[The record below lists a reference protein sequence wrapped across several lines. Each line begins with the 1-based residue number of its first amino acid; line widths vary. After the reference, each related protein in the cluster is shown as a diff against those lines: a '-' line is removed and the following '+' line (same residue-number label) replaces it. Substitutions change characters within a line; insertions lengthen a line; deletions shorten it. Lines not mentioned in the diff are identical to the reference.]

1 MSWQENVAIGQ
12 RGLPQPDGNCLF
24 LSLVIGYTVIAETEG
39 DQMAKKGNTNKAQLK
54 KHCQQV
60 YKALV
65 DLTDLHVWPAN
76 RDIAELE
83 GELLEQLDVLEYQL
97 GQDLYDRA

>member
-1 MSWQENVAIGQ
+1 
-12 RGLPQPDGNCLF
+12 
-24 LSLVIGYTVIAETEG
+24 
-39 DQMAKKGNTNKAQLK
+39 MAKKGKTNKAQLK
-54 KHCQQV
+54 KHYWQV

-83 GELLEQLDVLEYQL
+83 GELLEQLDVLKYQL
-97 GQDLYDRA
+97 DQDLYDQA

>member
-1 MSWQENVAIGQ
+1 MFRYTSDAETALTGCDGILLAIT
-12 RGLPQPDGNCLF
+12 CYTF
-24 LSLVIGYTVIAETEG
+24 IGSTEG
-39 DQMAKKGNTNKAQLK
+39 DQMVKKGNTNKAQLK
-54 KHCQQV
+54 KHYWQV

-83 GELLEQLDVLEYQL
+83 GELLE
-97 GQDLYDRA
+97 

>member
-1 MSWQENVAIGQ
+1 
-12 RGLPQPDGNCLF
+12 
-24 LSLVIGYTVIAETEG
+24 LSLVIGYSVIAETEG
-39 DQMAKKGNTNKAQLK
+39 DQMVKKGNTNKAQLK
-54 KHCQQV
+54 KHYRQV

-83 GELLEQLDVLEYQL
+83 GELLEQLDVLEGQL
-97 GQDLYDRA
+97 GQDYPDRA